1 MWLTQAFGARPLRGT
16 ETLPAIVAV
25 LILWFLL
32 AIPWLFVAPFAGMS
46 FDAGDKWQVYVA
58 VWSIWLYPVTTLIAY
73 LCRRKVPLLVLIP
86 ALDVVGALIP
96 IN

>member
-1 MWLTQAFGARPLRGT
+1 
-16 ETLPAIVAV
+16 
-25 LILWFLL
+25 
-32 AIPWLFVAPFAGMS
+32 MS

-73 LCRRKVPLLVLIP
+73 LCRRKVPLLVLLP
-86 ALDVVGALIP
+86 ALNVVGALIP